1 MQDPSTIS
9 KEVKKHRASN
19 WYHKGSFLNKKN
31 FCVHRYQ
38 CRKTNVCKKII
49 LCGIKCTSCPSCNQT
64 CKDFEKECCNRLMKA
79 PYVCNGCSQKLHHCS
94 IAHKY
99 TYDARFADRKY
110 RETLKDSRRGIK
122 SFRKGSKRK
131 GQHHYSSDC
140 KGTIPLPDFSESS
153 GITDVCSHHVL
164 IH

>member
-1 MQDPSTIS
+1 MSKIIPGNQKHLSLEDRLFIEQSLNQGLSFKEIAKYLCKDPSTIS

-79 PYVCNGCSQKLHHCS
+79 PYVCNGCH
-94 IAHKY
+94 
-99 TYDARFADRKY
+99 
-110 RETLKDSRRGIK
+110 K
-122 SFRKGSKRK
+122 SFITAASPIN
-131 GQHHYSSDC
+131 
-140 KGTIPLPDFSESS
+140 IPMMPDL
-153 GITDVCSHHVL
+153 L
-164 IH
+164 IENTGKPLKTLVEV